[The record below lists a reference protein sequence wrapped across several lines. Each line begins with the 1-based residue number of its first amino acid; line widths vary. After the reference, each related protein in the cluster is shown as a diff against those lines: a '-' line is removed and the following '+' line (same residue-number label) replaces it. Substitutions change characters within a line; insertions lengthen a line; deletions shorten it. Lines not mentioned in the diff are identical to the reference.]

1 MSVASHLGIKTTEYD
16 RQILTFIPHYDEIL
30 DQAVGALAAL
40 DRPAKVVLDLGTGS
54 GALAAR
60 CLARLRGARV
70 VGIDGDEAMLAMAVK
85 RLGGKLTPVVG
96 YFENTPFPAC
106 DVITASFSLHH
117 VPEPAVKAKIFR
129 KAFAALRPGGVL
141 VDADCMVAADPAL
154 RARHHDLWHRHLAV
168 AHGPAGARKFLRAW
182 AGEDTYFPL
191 ELEMSLLR
199 DAGFVVD
206 VAWRKDGFAVLAA
219 TRPRRRPGAAR
230 RRSSAAR

>member
-1 MSVASHLGIKTTEYD
+1 MSVASHLGIKTAEYD

-30 DQAVGALAAL
+30 DQAAGALAAL

-85 RLGGKLTPVVG
+85 RLGRKLTPVVG
-96 YFENTPFPAC
+96 LIEQTPFPAC
-106 DVITASFSLHH
+106 DVVTASFSLHH
-117 VPEPAVKAKIFR
+117 IPDPAVKARVFAR
-129 KAFAALRPGGVL
+129 AFAALRPGGML
-141 VDADCMVAADPAL
+141 VDADCIVAADPAL
-154 RARHHDLWHRHLAV
+154 RARHHDLWRRHLA
-168 AHGPAGARKFLRAW
+168 ASHGPAGARRFLRAW

-191 ELEMSLLR
+191 DLEMSLLR
-199 DAGFVVD
+199 EAGFVVD

-230 RRSSAAR
+230 RRSAAAG